1 MVSSYVGENAEFER
15 QYLSGE
21 LELEFVPQ
29 GTLAERLRAGG
40 AGAHLLSCHP
50 HSHTHTLSLSL
61 SNAHIYIYKQCLLKW
76 IWFAHCAAG
85 IPGFYTPTGVG
96 TLIHLGGMPIRYE
109 KDGKTIAVASAPK
122 EERVF
127 EGKTNIFEEAI
138 TGQFALVKAWKA
150 DKNGNLIFRCVY
162 VFVSSA
168 SFPSTFSASP
178 SRDH

>member
-40 AGAHLLSCHP
+40 AGAHFLAFHSLSLT
-50 HSHTHTLSLSL
+50 HTHTHTHI
-61 SNAHIYIYKQCLLKW
+61 NAHSRTLNQYC
-76 IWFAHCAAG
+76 CSNECGSRRAAG

-127 EGKTNIFEEAI
+127 EGRTNIFEEAI

-150 DKNGNLIFRCVY
+150 DKNGNLIFRCVCTA
-162 VFVSSA
+162 SS
-168 SFPSTFSASP
+168 STTCACV
-178 SRDH
+178 RALCAE

>member
-1 MVSSYVGENAEFER
+1 MISSYVGENAEFER

-40 AGAHLLSCHP
+40 AGERFVAFHSLSLF
-50 HSHTHTLSLSL
+50 LSLSL
-61 SNAHIYIYKQCLLKW
+61 SLSHTHTHLINIVCSNGSGSRR
-76 IWFAHCAAG
+76 AAG

-127 EGKTNIFEEAI
+127 EGRTNVFEEAI

-150 DKNGNLIFRCVY
+150 DKNGNLIFRCV
-162 VFVSSA
+162 VIHSLHLHLRVCVRA
-168 SFPSTFSASP
+168 SNM
-178 SRDH
+178 SRL